1 MKKILLACI
10 LFMYTFLQLSA
21 QCPSPVTPGVSLT
34 QSSSGAICLGTN
46 VTFTA
51 NSVNGGTPVYEW
63 TSSIHGILS
72 ATTATYSSATLI
84 DGEVIT
90 VKMTSSL
97 ACAQPALALAT
108 ATVSLKELVTPAIN
122 ITSDKATICPGEV
135 VHFTVTTSVNGGSAP
150 NGPTYQWRKNQAV
163 IPGATTSTYATVTAH
178 QDTYDVVMTSGL
190 SCVTSPSVTSNSVA
204 ITVTPIPVMAVTITA
219 DKTAMCP
226 NTPVTFTATVTGSGA
241 TPAPSYEWF
250 IIKSATGTVG
260 ISQGAASTSANTFTT
275 SAFSATADKVY
286 VSVKSNASCA
296 STSTVNSNELTL
308 SALDALTPG
317 TIGSDQTI
325 CYNSLPVSITQ
336 LTAPTNNI
344 GTPVYQWEVSAIA
357 TPGAYVTLPGA
368 TNATYTPPVPLTQ
381 DVYLRRIIMDP
392 SMPAPCNIATSNAIH
407 ITVRPGLMAGVISQ
421 DEIICSGAAPEAITS
436 TVLPTG
442 GTGTYT
448 YQWQQSVSGTFVNI
462 PGATNQSYSPP
473 ALTITT
479 LFRRVETSG
488 SCGYVTSNVVT
499 KTIVPPDVVTASINN
514 PGQICISAPVLF
526 TAATT
531 NSGAGTLDYIWSLD
545 GLTVG
550 TNSPYYSYTSNSIN
564 DTGKK
569 LHVKV
574 ITSADCNTGPA
585 ISNEIT
591 LDIVAATIPAVSI
604 TSSATSECTGLP
616 ISFSVSQTTGT
627 GNAPT
632 YQWYVKSFSGVSIPV
647 GTGSLSY
654 SSSTLKD
661 GDEVYVEMT
670 SNLPCGVGENPHT
683 SNKINVKV
691 LPVPSPVINPGDQ
704 TICVNESVIYTAT
717 IGTGTTVQWYKDGT
731 AITGATNSTF
741 AATQSGMYSIQED
754 NSICSVH
761 SAVSPLTVDP
771 CGAFSSSIS
780 GPNPITNGQQ
790 NAVYSVP
797 NQTGF
802 TYEWSITG
810 GTIISG
816 QNTNTVTV
824 DWDASTGNT
833 LARTTIPSYAISVT
847 ETNPDG
853 QKKTTTATINT
864 VATSIVQ
871 SLAQSG
877 IKLFPNP
884 TAAWFSIEMPE
895 SNVEVSYEILDLTGV
910 LVASGSFTSTGSD
923 QKIAADFGAGMYQVV
938 LTYNDTVTTARLSK
952 VQ

>member
-1 MKKILLACI
+1 MKKILLAGI

-21 QCPSPVTPGVSLT
+21 QCPSPITPGVSLT
-34 QSSSGAICLGTN
+34 QSPSGEICAGTN

-51 NSVNGGTPVYEW
+51 SPLNGGIPTYEW
-63 TSSIHGILS
+63 TSSVNGTL
-72 ATTATYSSATLI
+72 ALTGATYSSNTLVN
-84 DGEVIT
+84 GEVIT

-97 ACAQPALALAT
+97 ACAVPAAAVAT
-108 ATVSLKELVTPAIN
+108 TTMTVHANVTPGIG
-122 ITSDKATICPGEV
+122 ITSDKTTICPGDV
-135 VHFTVTTSVNGGSAP
+135 VHFNAVNGVNIGLT
-150 NGPTYQWRKNQAV
+150 PTYQWRKN
-163 IPGATTSTYATVTAH
+163 ATVIAGETNSSYTTAIITD
-178 QDTYDVVMTSGL
+178 QDSYSVMVTSDL
-190 SCVTSPSVTSNSVA
+190 SCVTSPFVTSSSIA
-204 ITVTPIPVMAVTITA
+204 ITVKPIPVMAVTITA
-219 DKTAMCP
+219 DKTAMCA

-275 SAFSATADKVY
+275 SAFSATTDKVY

-296 STSTVNSNELTL
+296 STSTVKSNELTL

-344 GTPVYQWEVSAIA
+344 GTLVYQWEVSAIA
-357 TPGAYVTLPGA
+357 TSGAYVTLPGA
-368 TNATYTPPVPLTQ
+368 TNATYTPLVPLTQ

-407 ITVRPGLMAGVISQ
+407 ITVRPPVTAGLIDSDETLCAGAVPAMINSVV
-421 DEIICSGAAPEAITS
+421 A
-436 TVLPTG
+436 PTG
-442 GTGTYT
+442 GSGVFT
-448 YQWQQSVSGTFVNI
+448 YQWQQSHSNIFVSI
-462 PGATNQSYSPP
+462 AGATNQNYVPP
-473 ALTITT
+473 ALTTT
-479 LFRRVETSG
+479 TSFQRVETSG
-488 SCGYVTSNVVT
+488 TCGSVTSNVVT
-499 KTIVPPDVVTASINN
+499 KTVTVPEFLTVSIND
-514 PGQICISAPVLF
+514 PGQVCNGSGIFAFVA
-526 TAATT
+526 TAT
-531 NSGAGTLDYIWSLD
+531 GQGTLSYAWILD
-545 GLTVG
+545 GVYVG
-550 TNSPYYSYTSNSIN
+550 TNSPTYYYSPTILDS
-564 DTGKK
+564 GKK
-569 LHVKV
+569 LKV
-574 ITSADCNTGPA
+574 VVTTSISCNAGPA
-585 ISNEIT
+585 VSNEVT
-591 LDIVAATIPAVSI
+591 LDIVNASMPTVSI
-604 TSSATSECTGLP
+604 RNLFPVQCVGLP
-616 ISFSVSQTTGT
+616 VTFSVAQATGT

-632 YQWYVKSFSGVSIPV
+632 YQWYVKSVSGVSTPV

-654 SSSTLKD
+654 SSSTLQN
-661 GDEVYVEMT
+661 GDEVYVELT
-670 SNLPCGVGENPHT
+670 SNLVCGLGVNPHT
-683 SNKINVKV
+683 SNKIKATIF
-691 LPVPSPVINPGDQ
+691 PVPSPVINPGDQ
-704 TICVNESVIYTAT
+704 TICVGESVVYTAT
-717 IGTGTTVQWYKDGT
+717 VGAGTTVQWIFNGT
-731 AITGATNSTF
+731 VIPGATTISYT
-741 AATQSGMYSIQED
+741 ATQAGMYSIEESNTACSAQSVV
-754 NSICSVH
+754 SI
-761 SAVSPLTVDP
+761 LTVDP

-802 TYEWSITG
+802 AYQWSITG
-810 GTIISG
+810 GTIVNG

-824 DWDASTGNT
+824 DWDAATGNT